1 MSEIIYRIPQGVEAK
16 HRGNHLFLRHP
27 AGGWIAVDDYL
38 MNLWQGA
45 DGRNLAELLAAE
57 PEDILAR
64 TCRRAALACL
74 AEAGLLERESSAKV
88 VRSRPSSREAKVS
101 AIIVAHNSREWLPD
115 CLASLASQTCL
126 PFEILVVDNAST
138 DGLED
143 WLPRFCGSLTSAS
156 QIRYIRLPQATSL
169 ANALNRGME
178 AAQGDFFLLLNPDVK
193 LDREAIA
200 RMVAIAEANPLCA
213 AVAAKLKFLWAPTFL
228 NGVGNFVGAF
238 SWGTDIGIGHLDLG
252 QFDAQRELPSAC
264 FAAVLIPVSIW
275 REVGAL
281 DEHLPLYYEDTEWC
295 YRARLKGYS
304 IYLAADAV
312 VYHAMGSRKP
322 LESEKGLS
330 STKLRQVVYGRLR
343 FATKLLGSVNVFRFL
358 SGYWLE
364 DVLNGVANLLLGR
377 WRKVGAYLTAWTDYI
392 IGLREILA
400 ERKTIQA
407 QRKISDATL
416 FHLQRNLP
424 PPLVWRGTPLLTR
437 DMILYHYLLFIL
449 EGKTRMLPEFQ
460 IVSMGEAIRI
470 QIARRQ
476 KSLRRALDLVRYEG
490 LAGLVQRIWR
500 GIQGLLMRP

>member
-16 HRGNHLFLRHP
+16 HRGNRLFLTHP
-27 AGGWIAVDDYL
+27 AGGWIAVDYYL

-45 DGRNLAELLAAE
+45 DGRNLAEMLAAE
-57 PEDILAR
+57 SEDILAR
-64 TCRRAALACL
+64 TWRQAALACL
-74 AEAGLLERESSAKV
+74 AEAGLLERESSAQV
-88 VRSRPSSREAKVS
+88 VRSRPLSREAKVS
-101 AIIVAHNSREWLPD
+101 VIIVAHNSREWLPD
-115 CLASLASQTCL
+115 CLASLASQSCL
-126 PFEILVVDNAST
+126 PFEIIVVDNAST

-143 WLPRFCGSLTSAS
+143 WLLEFVPKV
-156 QIRYIRLPQATSL
+156 RYIRLQQATSL

-178 AAQGDFFLLLNPDVK
+178 VAQGDFFLLLNPDVK
-193 LDREAIA
+193 LEAEAIA
-200 RMVAIAEANPLCA
+200 RMVAIAETNPLCA
-213 AVAAKLKFLWAPTFL
+213 AVAAKLKFLWAPSFL

-264 FAAVLIPVSIW
+264 FAAVLIPASAW
-275 REVGAL
+275 RDVGGL

-304 IYLAADAV
+304 VHLAADAV
-312 VYHAMGSRKP
+312 IYHAMGSRKP

-330 STKLRQVVYGRLR
+330 STKLRQIVYGRLR
-343 FATKLLGSVNVFRFL
+343 FATKLLGSVYLLRFL
-358 SGYWLE
+358 SDYCLE

-392 IGLREILA
+392 IDLREILT

-407 QRKISDATL
+407 QRKISDAIL

-437 DMILYHYLLFIL
+437 DVVLSHYLPFIL
-449 EGKTRMLPEFQ
+449 EGKTRILPEFQ
-460 IVSMGEAIRI
+460 IVSMSEAIRI

-476 KSLRRALDLVRYEG
+476 RSLRRALDLVRYEG
-490 LAGLVQRIWR
+490 LAGLGQRTWR
-500 GIQGLLMRP
+500 GIQSLLMRP